1 MAHYTREEFEAVGL
15 TPGTC
20 DYSVLSGYWHPCS
33 YHEGYIDG
41 YEMGQEAELRRGLS
55 EQDRR
60 KDLQEQMRK
69 GQL

>member
-41 YEMGQEAELRRGLS
+41 YEMGRETAARRLHDAIS
-55 EQDRR
+55 RTEY
-60 KDLQEQMRK
+60 LEHEMRE
-69 GQL
+69 GRL